1 MRVAQAGKAFAV
13 QDISVWDAAQM
24 THWRRFDG
32 KPVLVR

>member
-1 MRVAQAGKAFAV
+1 VAQAGKAIAL

-24 THWRRFDG
+24 PHWSCFDG